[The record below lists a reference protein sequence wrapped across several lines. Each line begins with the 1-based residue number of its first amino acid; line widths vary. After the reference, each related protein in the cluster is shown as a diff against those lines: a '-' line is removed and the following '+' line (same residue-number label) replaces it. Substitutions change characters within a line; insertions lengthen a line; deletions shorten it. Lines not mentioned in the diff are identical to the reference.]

1 MLTPEQIPGL
11 AKAMSN
17 TGRVLIIKATG
28 AAKMSATKNALLAM
42 KGDYKVMP
50 MSVDSLFLEPSLLDS
65 RDNLIVLTDATYA
78 LKGQSVGDD
87 HEAFLRFMSIAQRRG
102 YKSIVVAPV
111 ELDDYDSHAA
121 QYCMNVRIS

>member
-17 TGRVLIIKATG
+17 TGRVLIIKAPG

-42 KGDYKVMP
+42 NGDYKVMP

-65 RDNLIVLTDATYA
+65 RDNLIVLTDANYA
-78 LKGQSVGDD
+78 LKGQSVGDS
-87 HEAFLRFMSIAQRRG
+87 EAFLRFMSIAQRRG
-102 YKSIVVAPV
+102 YKAIVVAPV